1 MNYPQQPGQND
12 PWGQQP
18 AQPNPY
24 GQQPGGQYPQSGQQP
39 AWGQQQPGG
48 QYPQSGQQPAWG
60 QQPGGQYPAG
70 GPQQPWDQQQA
81 WGQQPGQ
88 PWPQQAYPGQQY
100 PYGQPG
106 PPPPTGKKSKLPWIL
121 GGTGGGILVIGAII
135 ALIVGLN
142 SGPGDPE
149 ETAQKY
155 VDSFNEKNASQ
166 LANLSCSKAGKNP
179 LEQGMSQYGASGID
193 PSELFDKMQFDVSL
207 ENVTRESDERAV
219 AKISGEATMEM
230 TALGET
236 RSQSIPMDLSV
247 NMTVEGGDWKMC
259 GSPSSGSTGSTG

>member
-1 MNYPQQPGQND
+1 MNYPQQPGHND

-24 GQQPGGQYPQSGQQP
+24 G
-39 AWGQQQPGG
+39 QPGG

-60 QQPGGQYPAG
+60 QQPGG
-70 GPQQPWDQQQA
+70 PQQPWDQQQA
-81 WGQQPGQ
+81 WGQQQQQAWAQQQQQPWGQQPGQ
-88 PWPQQAYPGQQY
+88 PWPQQAYPGQQH

-106 PPPPTGKKSKLPWIL
+106 APPPTGNKSKLPWIL
-121 GGTGGGILVIGAII
+121 GGTGGGILVIGAIT
-135 ALIVGLN
+135 ALIVGLS

-149 ETAQKY
+149 ETARKY
-155 VDSFNEKNASQ
+155 VDSFNEKNASRI
-166 LANLSCSKAGKNP
+166 ANLSCSKSGKNP

-193 PSELFDKMQFDVSL
+193 TSELLDKMQFDVSL

-219 AKISGEATMEM
+219 AEISGEATMEL

-247 NMTVEGGDWKMC
+247 NMTVEDGSWKMC
-259 GSPSSGSTGSTG
+259 GMQESGPTGSTG